1 MKRKFLILS
10 VLALC
15 FSLFA
20 AETIAYFTADSK
32 AHNVITSG
40 EIAIELQE
48 WANEEKT
55 TPFPKDGVS
64 GVMPGTE
71 VTKIVEVKNT
81 GDNDAYIRVKVEKEI
96 VLPDG
101 VEGEPDSSLMKIDFD
116 KTYWEK
122 GEDGYYYYKEA
133 LKPGAVTEPLFASVN
148 FDPAMGNI
156 YQNSTA
162 KVDVYAYA
170 VQAANNPIPDGGN
183 VTDVSGWP
191 AAITN

>member
-1 MKRKFLILS
+1 MKRKLLAVAVTVICLS
-10 VLALC
+10 MMAYGTL
-15 FSLFA
+15 
-20 AETIAYFTADSK
+20 AYFTAEDT

-40 EIAIELQE
+40 EIDIELQE
-48 WANEEKT
+48 WADAEKT
-55 TPFPKDGVS
+55 IPFPEDGVS

-96 VLPDG
+96 VLPEG

-122 GEDGYYYYKEA
+122 GKDGYYYYKEA
-133 LKPGAVTEPLFASVN
+133 LKPGAVTEPLFASVS

-162 KVDVYAYA
+162 KVDVTAYA
-170 VQAANNPIPDGGN
+170 VQVANNGDS
-183 VTDVSGWP
+183 VKDAKGWP
-191 AAITN
+191 EA